1 MRFYK
6 TGLTL
11 LAAMVLTACSS
22 NTADIATKIDV
33 SHGPTSIVNG
43 DAKGADDI
51 TVTTPYFAFAL
62 SQGALVDLAMVE
74 DGVYT
79 QDLVKSVDFTPGV
92 GELKFEKTE
101 IVKHTNDE
109 LVIDVTRSWNGH
121 QLVSRYEVG
130 KEYPG
135 VKLTTKLPDSVTDT
149 LFAGYQLARNHAI
162 DNTNVADYNDM
173 TRMVRNHWTA
183 AQLQNDLSELYETD
197 DLRRSY
203 PSKKIGK
210 NAGNKSGKNGEF
222 SAWLSAGSLGSLQ
235 SDKQFYTS
243 TSPQAE
249 LGLFDLKPTAG
260 NFENYLTVM
269 RQRWDKGER
278 VYLNAG
284 PLLKNAK
291 QHSGKVYAYTPKG
304 SISADFARA
313 AARGHSFV
321 SFGPE
326 VYPLTTNFGGEAA
339 PFSKTEVE
347 FRSEVGLAKAEIW
360 LDGVQVAGWK
370 INGAKLFRTGV
381 PVPPN
386 RTWMQWIVEDVQGNK
401 AYSNPI
407 WVK

>member
-22 NTADIATKIDV
+22 KTADIATKIDV
-33 SHGPTSIVNG
+33 THGPTSIVNG

-74 DGVYT
+74 DGLYT
-79 QDLVKSVDFTPGV
+79 KDLVKSVDFTPGT
-92 GELKFEKTE
+92 GELKLEKTE

-109 LVIDVTRSWNGH
+109 LVIKVTRNWNG
-121 QLVSRYEVG
+121 QQVLSTYEVN
-130 KEYPG
+130 KNYPG
-135 VKLTTKLPDSVTDT
+135 VKLTTQLQDQVKET
-149 LFAGYQLARNHAI
+149 LFAGYQLDRNAPI
-162 DNTNVADYNDM
+162 NNANVATYNDM
-173 TRMVRNHWTA
+173 TRMVRNHWTS
-183 AQLQNDLSELYETD
+183 AQLQNELSALYETD

-203 PSKKIGK
+203 
-210 NAGNKSGKNGEF
+210 SGKSVGKSTDKNPEF

-249 LGLFDLKPTAG
+249 LGLFDLKPTTG
-260 NFENYLTVM
+260 NFENYMTVM
-269 RQRWDKGER
+269 RQRWDRGER

-304 SISADFARA
+304 SITADFARA

>member
-11 LAAMVLTACSS
+11 LAAMVLSACSS
-22 NTADIATKIDV
+22 KTADITNKITV
-33 SHGPTSIVNG
+33 VHGPTSIVNG
-43 DAKGADDI
+43 NAKSADDI

-62 SQGALVDLAMVE
+62 SQGALVDLAMVKE
-74 DGVYT
+74 GIYT
-79 QDLVKSVDFTPGV
+79 KDLVQSVDFASGA
-92 GELKFEKTE
+92 GELKFEKIE
-101 IVKHTNDE
+101 IVKHTADE
-109 LVIDVTRSWNGH
+109 LLIQVTRNLNGH
-121 QLVSRYEVG
+121 SVLSTYEVH
-130 KEYPG
+130 KNYPG
-135 VKLTTKLPDSVTDT
+135 VKLTTKLQDSVKET
-149 LFAGYQLARNHAI
+149 LFAGYQLERNQAI
-162 DNTNVADYNDM
+162 DNTNVASYNDM

-183 AQLQNDLSELYETD
+183 AQLQNDISELYETD
-197 DLRRSY
+197 DLRRS
-203 PSKKIGK
+203 STTK
-210 NAGNKSGKNGEF
+210 NTEF
-222 SAWLSAGSLGSLQ
+222 SAWLSAGSLGNLQ

-249 LGLFDLKPTAG
+249 LGLFDLKPTTG
-260 NFENYLTVM
+260 NFENYLSVM
-269 RQRWDKGER
+269 RQRWNRGER

-291 QHSGKVYAYTPKG
+291 QASGKVYAYTPKG
-304 SISADFARA
+304 SITADFARS

-326 VYPLTTNFGGEAA
+326 VYPLTTNFGGEAKA
-339 PFSKTEVE
+339 FSKTEVE

>member
-11 LAAMVLTACSS
+11 LAALVLTACSS
-22 NTADIATKIDV
+22 KKAEIAHKIDV
-33 SHGPTSIVNG
+33 IHGPTSIVNG

-62 SQGALVDLAMVE
+62 AEGALVDLAMVE
-74 DGVYT
+74 NGAYT
-79 QDLVKSVDFTPGV
+79 ADLVKAVDFTLGT
-92 GELKFEKTE
+92 GELKFEKVD
-101 IVKHTNDE
+101 IVKHTTDE
-109 LVIDVTRSWNGH
+109 LVIEVSRTWNG
-121 QLVSRYEVG
+121 QPVLSRYEVN
-130 KEYPG
+130 KDYPG
-135 VKLTTKLPDSVTDT
+135 VKLTTQLPDSVKET
-149 LFAGYQLARNHAI
+149 LFAGYQLERNHAI
-162 DNTNVADYNDM
+162 DPTRAANYNDM

-183 AQLQNDLSELYETD
+183 AQLQNDLTALYETD

-203 PSKKIGK
+203 VGK
-210 NAGNKSGKNGEF
+210 NTGTPHNF
-222 SAWLSAGSLGSLQ
+222 SAWLSAGSLGTLQ
-235 SDKQFYTS
+235 SDKPFYTS
-243 TSPQAE
+243 TSPEAE
-249 LGLFDLKPTAG
+249 LGLFDLEPVTG
-260 NFENYLTVM
+260 NFENYMTVM

-304 SISADFARA
+304 SITADFASA

-326 VYPLTTNFGGEAA
+326 VYPLTTNFGGEAK

-347 FRSEVGLAKAEIW
+347 FRSEVGLAKAEIL

-386 RTWMQWIVEDVQGNK
+386 RKWMQWVVEDVQGNK

>member
-22 NTADIATKIDV
+22 KTASIPTKIDV
-33 SHGPTSIVNG
+33 AHGPTSIVNG
-43 DAKGADDI
+43 NAKGADDI

-79 QDLVKSVDFTPGV
+79 KDLVKSVDFIPGS
-92 GELKFEKTE
+92 GELKLEKTE
-101 IVKHTNDE
+101 VLKHTADE
-109 LVIDVTRSWNGH
+109 LVIQVTRSWHG
-121 QLVSRYEVG
+121 QQVLSRYEVN
-130 KEYPG
+130 KAYPG
-135 VKLTTKLPDSVTDT
+135 VKLTTTLPDTNQEP
-149 LFAGYQLARNHAI
+149 LFAGYQLTRNQAI
-162 DNTNVADYNDM
+162 DNKNVADYNDM

-183 AQLQNDLSELYETD
+183 AQLQNDLNELYETD

-203 PSKKIGK
+203 
-210 NAGNKSGKNGEF
+210 SGKNTEF
-222 SAWLSAGSLGSLQ
+222 SAWLSAGSLGNLQ
-235 SDKQFYTS
+235 SDKPFYTS
-243 TSPQAE
+243 SSPQAE
-249 LGLFDLKPTAG
+249 LGLFDLKPTTG
-260 NFENYLTVM
+260 NFENYMTVM
-269 RQRWDKGER
+269 RQRWDRGER

-291 QHSGKVYAYTPKG
+291 QASGKVYAYTPKG
-304 SISADFARA
+304 SITADFARA

-386 RTWMQWIVEDVQGNK
+386 RTWMQWIVEDVQGNR